1 MSVEDDIIT
10 NIAKQMQVEID
21 QHIIDMMLMENAIKL
36 GWTKTTMRGMSG
48 IHSYEV
54 SKWLNE
60 NIKGEYKSIHGQ
72 LWFEDGQ
79 DAVLFMLR
87 WS

>member
-21 QHIIDMMLMENAIKL
+21 QHIIDMMLMENAIEK
-36 GWTKTTMRGMSG
+36 GWTKTTALWHQEE
-48 IHSYEV
+48 I
-54 SKWLNE
+54 SKWLSE
-60 NIKGEYKSIHGQ
+60 NIKGKYKSIHGQ

>member
-1 MSVEDDIIT
+1 MSIEETIIA
-10 NIAKQMQVEID
+10 NIAKQMQVDID
-21 QHIIDMMLMENAIKL
+21 QHIIDMMLMEKAIKL
-36 GWTKTTMRGMSG
+36 GWTKTTMRG
-48 IHSYEV
+48 IYSYEV
-54 SKWLNE
+54 SKWLSE

>member
-1 MSVEDDIIT
+1 MSVEDDIIA

-21 QHIIDMMLMENAIKL
+21 QEILDSLILEDAIKM
-36 GWTKTTMRGMSG
+36 GWTKTMIGY
-48 IHSYEV
+48 SYEI
-54 SKWLNE
+54 SKWLSE
-60 NIKGEYKSIHGQ
+60 NTTGEYKCIHGR

-79 DAVLFMLR
+79 DAVLFLLR

>member
-1 MSVEDDIIT
+1 MSIEETIIA
-10 NIAKQMQVEID
+10 NIAKQMQVDID
-21 QHIIDMMLMENAIKL
+21 QEILDSLILEDVMKM
-36 GWTKTTMRGMSG
+36 GWTKTTLG
-48 IHSYEV
+48 IYSHTV
-54 SKWLNE
+54 SKWLRE
-60 NIKGEYKSIHGQ
+60 NIKGEFKVLHGK

>member
-1 MSVEDDIIT
+1 MSIEETIIA
-10 NIAKQMQVEID
+10 NIAKQMQVDID
-21 QHIIDMMLMENAIKL
+21 QEILDSLILEDAIKL
-36 GWTKTTMRGMSG
+36 GWTKTTIGY
-48 IHSYEV
+48 SYEI

>member
-1 MSVEDDIIT
+1 MSIEETIIA
-10 NIAKQMQVEID
+10 NIAKQMQVDID
-21 QHIIDMMLMENAIKL
+21 QHLIDMTMMEKAIKL
-36 GWTKTTMRGMSG
+36 GWTKTAMRGMSG
-48 IHSYEV
+48 IYSYEV
-54 SKWLNE
+54 SKWLSE